1 MKTRKYILNII
12 STLLLLVGLIF
23 LFIPSGV
30 EVFNLGKYPYFSK
43 EVFLNLG
50 FIPSIV
56 SIGTSLLFIAS
67 IVNIFI
73 NNNVLKISIYSFL
86 VIVNILSYVFIAQ
99 SKTII
104 NYIQPIFLSLA
115 LLSYLINLFLE
126 YRQIK
131 NNKNE

>member
-12 STLLLLVGLIF
+12 SSLLLLVGLIF